1 MSGEVEELVGRL
13 VVGRKRD
20 GRKVFDEGVKAEL
33 VALCARSG
41 ASVSKLARE
50 CDLNANQLSRWIRE
64 HEHGRRRAIVA
75 RPVRTP
81 EAFVELPVIATAAS
95 GSGEEPSGSMSVQA
109 WLPNGV
115 VVDVRGAELRQTVEL
130 FEALGRMRCSVST
143 KG

>member
-1 MSGEVEELVGRL
+1 MSDDVEELVGRL

-33 VALCARSG
+33 VALCAKSG

-64 HEHGRRRAIVA
+64 HEQGRQRAVVA
-75 RPVRTP
+75 RSVTTR
-81 EAFVELPVIATAAS
+81 EAFVELPVMATAAS
-95 GSGEEPSGSMSVQA
+95 SGVEESSGAMSVQA

-115 VVDVRGAELRQTVEL
+115 VVDVRGVELRQTVEL

>member
-1 MSGEVEELVGRL
+1 MSDEVEELVGRL

-64 HEHGRRRAIVA
+64 HEQGRRRAVVA
-75 RPVRTP
+75 RPVATR
-81 EAFVELPVIATAAS
+81 EAFVELPVVAS
-95 GSGEEPSGSMSVQA
+95 DCSEESSGAMSVQA

-115 VVDVRGAELRQTVEL
+115 VVEVRGVELRQSLEM

-143 KG
+143 KS

>member
-1 MSGEVEELVGRL
+1 MSDEVEELVRRL

-20 GRKVFDEGVKAEL
+20 GRKVFDEGVKSEL
-33 VALCARSG
+33 VALCAKSG
-41 ASVSKLARE
+41 TSVSKLARE

-75 RPVRTP
+75 RPAGTR
-81 EAFVELPVIATAAS
+81 EAFVELPIMATAAS
-95 GSGEEPSGSMSVQA
+95 GSGEESSGAMCVQA

-115 VVDVRGAELRQTVEL
+115 VVDVRGVGLRQTVEL

>member
-1 MSGEVEELVGRL
+1 MSDEVEELVGRL

-33 VALCARSG
+33 VALCAKSG
-41 ASVSKLARE
+41 TSVSKLARE

-64 HEHGRRRAIVA
+64 HEQGRQRAVVA
-75 RPVRTP
+75 RSVAAR
-81 EAFVELPVIATAAS
+81 EAFVELPVMATAAS
-95 GSGEEPSGSMSVQA
+95 SGVEESSGAMSVQA

-115 VVDVRGAELRQTVEL
+115 VIDVRGVELRQTVEL

>member
-1 MSGEVEELVGRL
+1 MSDEVEELVGRL

-64 HEHGRRRAIVA
+64 HDQGRQRAVVT
-75 RPVRTP
+75 RPVGAR
-81 EAFVELPVIATAAS
+81 EAFVELPVMSATTS
-95 GSGEEPSGSMSVQA
+95 SSVGESSRAMSVQA

-115 VVDVRGAELRQTVEL
+115 VVEVQGVELRQTLEM

>member
-1 MSGEVEELVGRL
+1 MSDEVEELVRRL

-20 GRKVFDEGVKAEL
+20 GRKVFDAGVKAEL
-33 VALCARSG
+33 VALCAKSG
-41 ASVSKLARE
+41 TSVSKLARE

-64 HEHGRRRAIVA
+64 HEQGRQRAVVA
-75 RPVRTP
+75 RPVPTR
-81 EAFVELPVIATAAS
+81 EAFVELPVIASATGS
-95 GSGEEPSGSMSVQA
+95 SGEEPSGALSVQA

-115 VVDVRGAELRQTVEL
+115 VVDVRGVQLRQTVDL

>member
-1 MSGEVEELVGRL
+1 MSDEVEELVGRL

-64 HEHGRRRAIVA
+64 HEQGRQRAVA
-75 RPVRTP
+75 RPVVAR
-81 EAFVELPVIATAAS
+81 EAFVELPVVATVAS
-95 GSGEEPSGSMSVQA
+95 GDSEESSGAMSVQA

-115 VVDVRGAELRQTVEL
+115 VVEVRGVELRQTLEM
-130 FEALGRMRCSVST
+130 FEALGRMRCSIST